1 MGLSTALATAGR
13 SLEVFS
19 AGLQIAG
26 QNISNA
32 STPGYIREKL
42 VLTTDAPFRD
52 GNLLFGTGVVANGVR
67 QQIDK
72 FLATRTQAARSDFEG
87 ASARASIFK
96 QLESTLNEL
105 GDRDLSSS
113 LNNFLSKINDVT
125 NQPEVQAVRQ
135 VAIGAGQQFASDVS
149 ALRAQIDQLRAAQT
163 IKVKDLV
170 TEANQ
175 LIDTIAQLNPQIV
188 SLESAGKLQSDAGGL
203 RTQRYAALNR
213 LAEIIPIKAIEQAN
227 GNVDVF
233 TDSNYLILD
242 GNNTQKLQTT
252 TSVDRGVA
260 VVHVQIQGS
269 DISMNGSG
277 GELNGIISGRDTV
290 LGGFADQL
298 DTYAANVIYEFN
310 KIHAAGE
317 GVAGFSSV
325 TGTYKVSDVN
335 QSLNAAGL
343 AFTPQH
349 GSFDVKVINKQ
360 TGIAQTTTIS
370 IYLDGIGSD
379 TTLQGL
385 QTALAGVGNIT
396 ASLTTDRRLTIS
408 AGAGYEIKFGN
419 DSSGALAALGIN
431 TFFKGSTSQDIAVNS
446 TVRDNANLFASGQG
460 GGPADSSNVV
470 KLARFV
476 DQPVAGL
483 GQASLS
489 DFYDNTVSTL
499 AQDSAAEEAV
509 SQGFQGFRDAL
520 QSQQTQFSGVSLDEE
535 TINALGFQRNY
546 QTAAKFVTVID
557 QLFEVLLNI

>member
-370 IYLDGIGSD
+370 IDLDGIGSD